1 MSSSALT
8 WAFAQRLSTSAQ
20 QALLHVLADH
30 ADPSGLARQCQAEH
44 LAEGSRLSRA
54 NLLKCLSALRSAGAI
69 ETAEKITEDGSRT
82 FDVQLLLQKS
92 VALHRSDKPSDPPRP
107 VATAYDLKSPEGRAI
122 ILLHEIA
129 ELSDYL
135 RKVMIRNGVV
145 HYLRP
150 VDPRLI
156 SLTLAGP
163 KDAWPVLTRR
173 QAGSWEKMLRE
184 TITVQVRKRLREG
197 DRAPWSF
204 APSLAGKIYPPGIDP
219 PADLMTEQDEQDA
232 ANFR

>member
-44 LAEGSRLSRA
+44 LAESSRLSRA

-92 VALHRSDKPSDPPRP
+92 VALHRSDKPTDPPRP

-122 ILLHEIA
+122 VILYNLA
-129 ELSDYL
+129 GLNSYL
-135 RKVMIRNGVV
+135 RSTMIRGGVV
-145 HYLRP
+145 NYLRP
-150 VDPRLI
+150 VSPRLAA
-156 SLTLAGP
+156 LAQAGP
-163 KDAWPVLTRR
+163 DTDWPPELNRQQAAAWEAL
-173 QAGSWEKMLRE
+173 LRE
-184 TITVQVRKRLREG
+184 YVIVQVRKHLAAG
-197 DRAPWSF
+197 DRAPWLWP
-204 APSLAGKIYPPGIDP
+204 PSAEGKIYTTGPPET
-219 PADLMTEQDEQDA
+219 LMTEQDA
-232 ANFR
+232 ADFIR